1 MNVMRRDVAIVL
13 SGGGMNGVLMELG
26 FLQRLRD
33 SPLWPRVGWIFG
45 TSAGALAGTLAALD
59 RLDDLERFLL
69 ELQPE
74 ETFRPN
80 RLWTLPLLGLH
91 EYALPK
97 TIASRFGD
105 LEELARDLCEAEI
118 ELVVCATDATPAD
131 ETLDVRDYELV
142 YSSRHTEPAELAQ
155 AVLASAAI
163 SALVLPVRVGDRI
176 ATDGAWVRNYPLAH
190 AYRRP
195 GVRQIVAFRYVPR
208 YPAIGASGLRRLRE
222 RLERFERVP
231 PIRAFVAELREAE
244 ARDARGEPAHL
255 PEMIMRLTRA
265 AIVRNTVV
273 EEQAADEID
282 ESIEELRRL
291 NEDVRGLIRRDVRSK
306 RDRARLERAVLERFE
321 TARFPF
327 RHYRAIPRITV
338 RGSVEEVSLEP
349 GFRDQRP
356 WTVEA
361 KRELIERGY
370 ALADAELRSAD
381 ADEIAA
387 TG

>member
-1 MNVMRRDVAIVL
+1 MIGVRRDVAIVL

-26 FLQRLRD
+26 FLQRLRE
-33 SPLWPRVGWIFG
+33 SELWPRVGWIFG

-69 ELQPE
+69 DLQPG

-80 RLWTLPLLGLH
+80 RLWRLPLLGLH
-91 EYALPK
+91 EYALPQ
-97 TIASRFGD
+97 TIETKVGS
-105 LEELARDLCEAEI
+105 LEDLARELSGADI
-118 ELVVCATDATPAD
+118 ELVVCATDATPARQ
-131 ETLDVRDYELV
+131 TLDVRDYELV
-142 YSSRHTEPAELAQ
+142 YSSRHTPPAEMAE
-155 AVLASAAI
+155 AILASAAI

-208 YPAIGASGLRRLRE
+208 YPALGASGLRRLRE
-222 RLERFERVP
+222 RLERFARVP
-231 PIRAFVAELREAE
+231 PLRAFVAELREAE

-255 PEMIMRLTRA
+255 PEMILRLTRA
-265 AIVRNTVV
+265 AIVRNTVI
-273 EEQAADEID
+273 EERVADETD
-282 ESIEELRRL
+282 ESIDELRRL
-291 NEDVRGLIRRDVRSK
+291 NEDVRTLIRSNVRSK
-306 RDRARLERAVLERFE
+306 RDRARLETAVAERFE
-321 TARFPF
+321 TSRFPF

-338 RGSVEEVSLEP
+338 RGSVDEVSLEP
-349 GFRDQRP
+349 GFRDQHE

-361 KRELIERGY
+361 KRALIARGY
-370 ALADAELRSAD
+370 ELADAELGGAD
-381 ADEIAA
+381 AVSA